1 MTKIHI
7 VLMVILMIC
16 MFLGYIGKE
25 LNSDKL
31 CIIAFTLILTCF
43 VAGGIIHNIP
53 KIKYQQLI
61 LNCEKAENNLEKF
74 YKKHPEFKEVEEE
87 NE

>member
-16 MFLGYIGKE
+16 MFLGYVGKE
-25 LNSDKL
+25 LDNGPLMITVS
-31 CIIAFTLILTCF
+31 ILVILCF
-43 VAGGIIHNIP
+43 VSGVIITNLP
-53 KIKYQQLI
+53 KIKHQQLI

-74 YKKHPEFKEVEEE
+74 YAKHPEFKEIEE
-87 NE
+87 